1 MDLHKAFE
9 GGRKQGLLVRQRDCA
24 RAAGAHGEVAL
35 GAPEKPALHVSAADT
50 SMQPAMPDEEI
61 PQPRRKRPLRKL
73 LGFLRPIERRIRAGM
88 LKRIAAG
95 VDASRLGATLDAS
108 LRESA
113 AAIDVQLRASTE
125 NIERQLRILTEG
137 TDSRLKNLSASLSLL
152 RAHEIVRQL
161 ATEHRFDAV
170 DARFDE
176 ISGGFGPIHRRFDA
190 VDESLNAICRQARAS
205 IDLMGHA
212 LRRRVIPLSHEVL
225 CRTSFGWLLADGED
239 LPLIAAMAEAGDA
252 LEPGTSQVIQNILGE
267 GDAALDVGAHIGTL
281 TLVMAAKV
289 GRQGRVMA
297 FEPTPRTAELLRKSV
312 QLHDLDQVITVVET
326 AVGAANGTGRLH
338 LGLTSGHNSLLPI
351 PEGEG
356 SVDVPVAPLDA
367 LVPETVVP
375 RLVKIDVEGNEMD
388 VLRGMEGIL
397 ARAPMVALI
406 VEFGPS
412 HLRRSGIASA
422 DWLDA
427 FVRHGFTPWMIDE
440 TDGSI
445 SAARLSAI
453 ESMDSINLLMLPDEP
468 GRWPLL
474 RVRS

>member
-9 GGRKQGLLVRQRDCA
+9 GGRKQGSLVRQRECA
-24 RAAGAHGEVAL
+24 RAVGTHGE
-35 GAPEKPALHVSAADT
+35 GTFDAPKRPALHVSAAGM
-50 SMQPAMPDEEI
+50 SMQPAMPDEEVS
-61 PQPRRKRPLRKL
+61 QPRRKRPLRKL
-73 LGFLRPIERRIRAGM
+73 LGFLRPIERRIRASM

-95 VDASRLGATLDAS
+95 VDASRLAATLDAS
-108 LRESA
+108 LRES

-125 NIERQLRILTEG
+125 NIGRQLRILTES

-176 ISGGFGPIHRRFDA
+176 IAGGFSPIHRRLDA
-190 VDESLNAICRQARAS
+190 VDESLNAIGRQAGAS

-281 TLVMAAKV
+281 TLVMAARV
-289 GRQGRVMA
+289 GRQGRIMA

-326 AVGAANGTGRLH
+326 AVGAASGTGRLH

-367 LVPETVVP
+367 LVPESLVP

-388 VLRGMEGIL
+388 VLRGMERIL

-412 HLRRSGIASA
+412 HLRRSGIAAA
-422 DWLDA
+422 DWLGSFA
-427 FVRHGFTPWMIDE
+427 RHGFTPWTIDE

-453 ESMDSINLLMLPDEP
+453 EAVQSINLLMLPDEP